1 MLPEIR
7 SALSA
12 ERACDLQEAGSR
24 ERMARSASGARPSG
38 PRRRL
43 GRGLISLGSRIA
55 GEDAL
60 FEELYARH

>member
-12 ERACDLQEAGSR
+12 ERACDLLEVGAR
-24 ERMARSASGARPSG
+24 ERMARAAAGPRGG
-38 PRRRL
+38 PRRRI
-43 GRGLISLGSRIA
+43 GKGLISLGGRLA

-60 FEELYARH
+60 VEELYSRH